1 MSFDS
6 FSDFLQMGGHGLYVW
21 LSYGMGLIILLMAG
35 VSPMREKRRVLR
47 QLTQQLKRQQNLQQ
61 GTPDT
66 DPSKDMRTTT
76 EEIKTTNATT
86 QSSNNEAA
94 Q

>member
-6 FSDFLQMGGHGLYVW
+6 FNAFLQMGGHGLYVW

-35 VSPMREKRRVLR
+35 VSPMREKKRVFR
-47 QLTQQLKRQQNLQQ
+47 QLAQQLKRQQNRQEGTQ
-61 GTPDT
+61 DNDSNKEMSSTPD
-66 DPSKDMRTTT
+66 
-76 EEIKTTNATT
+76 EIQVVNATT
-86 QSSNNEAA
+86 KASNNEAA